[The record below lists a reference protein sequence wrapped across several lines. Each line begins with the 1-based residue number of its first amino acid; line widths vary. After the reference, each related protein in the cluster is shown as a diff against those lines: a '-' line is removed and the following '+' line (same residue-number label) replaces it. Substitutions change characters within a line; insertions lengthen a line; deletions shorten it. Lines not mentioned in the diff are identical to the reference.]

1 MILCEQPYPEILD
14 AIAAELGGG
23 SVELIFVRGEEM
35 RQLNA
40 QTRGIDKA
48 TDVLSFPLDPA
59 AFAGFGGD
67 LSKENSA
74 HKNSGDKILND
85 TNYASENSDTTKVAR
100 ENISAVN
107 SAGKNQNAANSA
119 SENSNIINS
128 EDENSNAANSASKN
142 FNTENSEGKSSDD
155 ENLKNENFNGENF
168 APVLLGSVVINLD
181 LVEMKAAQ
189 LGHGRDDETA
199 LLFTHGLLHVLGY
212 DHESDSGQMRAK
224 ECEIIEKFR
233 LPKSL
238 IVRTEENEE

>member
-59 AFAGFGGD
+59 AFAGFGED
-67 LSKENSA
+67 LSKENSS
-74 HKNSGDKILND
+74 HENSGDENPD
-85 TNYASENSDTTKVAR
+85 AANSASENTS
-100 ENISAVN
+100 
-107 SAGKNQNAANSA
+107 AANSA
-119 SENSNIINS
+119 SENSNTTNS
-128 EDENSNAANSASKN
+128 EDENSNAANSTS
-142 FNTENSEGKSSDD
+142 ENPND
-155 ENLKNENFNGENF
+155 ENLKNENFGGGNF

-181 LVEMKAAQ
+181 LVELKAAQ

-212 DHESDSGQMRAK
+212 DHESDDGQMRAK

-238 IVRTEENEE
+238 IVRTDESEE

>member
-59 AFAGFGGD
+59 AFAGFSED
-67 LSKENSA
+67 FSEESSA
-74 HKNSGDKILND
+74 HENSGDKNP
-85 TNYASENSDTTKVAR
+85 Y
-100 ENISAVN
+100 
-107 SAGKNQNAANSA
+107 AANSA
-119 SENSNIINS
+119 SENTS
-128 EDENSNAANSASKN
+128 AANSARENSNTIN
-142 FNTENSEGKSSDD
+142 FENSEGESSND
-155 ENLKNENFNGENF
+155 ENLKNENFGSGNF
-168 APVLLGSVVINLD
+168 APALLGSVVINLD
-181 LVEMKAAQ
+181 LVELKAAQ

-199 LLFTHGLLHVLGY
+199 LLFTHGMLHVLGY
-212 DHESDSGQMRAK
+212 DHESDDGQMRAK

-238 IVRTEENEE
+238 IVRTEGSRE

>member
-74 HKNSGDKILND
+74 HKNSDDKILNTANS
-85 TNYASENSDTTKVAR
+85 TNENTGA
-100 ENISAVN
+100 AN
-107 SAGKNQNAANSA
+107 SASKNTSAANSA
-119 SENSNIINS
+119 SENSNTINS
-128 EDENSNAANSASKN
+128 
-142 FNTENSEGKSSDD
+142 ENSEGESSGD
-155 ENLKNENFNGENF
+155 ENLKNENFGVGNF
-168 APVLLGSVVINLD
+168 APALLGSVVINLD
-181 LVEMKAAQ
+181 LVELKAAQ

-199 LLFTHGLLHVLGY
+199 LLFTHGLLHVLGF
-212 DHESDSGQMRAK
+212 DHESDDGQMRAK
-224 ECEIIEKFR
+224 ECEIIEKFC

-238 IVRTEENEE
+238 IVRTDESEE

>member
-40 QTRGIDKA
+40 QTRGIDKT

-59 AFAGFGGD
+59 AFAGFGED
-67 LSKENSA
+67 LSEESSAHENS
-74 HKNSGDKILND
+74 GGKIL
-85 TNYASENSDTTKVAR
+85 
-100 ENISAVN
+100 
-107 SAGKNQNAANSA
+107 NAANSA
-119 SENSNIINS
+119 SENTDAANS
-128 EDENSNAANSASKN
+128 VSENSNTINP
-142 FNTENSEGKSSDD
+142 ENSEGESPGD
-155 ENLKNENFNGENF
+155 ENFKNENFGGENF
-168 APVLLGSVVINLD
+168 APALLGSVVINLD
-181 LVEMKAAQ
+181 LVELKAAQ

-212 DHESDSGQMRAK
+212 DHESDDGQMRAK

-238 IVRTEENEE
+238 IVRTDESEE

>member
-59 AFAGFGGD
+59 AFAGFGED
-67 LSKENSA
+67 LSEENSA
-74 HKNSGDKILND
+74 HKNSGAKILNAA
-85 TNYASENSDTTKVAR
+85 NPASENTSV
-100 ENISAVN
+100 
-107 SAGKNQNAANSA
+107 
-119 SENSNIINS
+119 
-128 EDENSNAANSASKN
+128 ANSASKN
-142 FNTENSEGKSSDD
+142 SNTINSENSEGESPGD
-155 ENLKNENFNGENF
+155 ENLKNENFGGGNF
-168 APVLLGSVVINLD
+168 APALLGSVVINLD
-181 LVEMKAAQ
+181 LVELKAAQ
-189 LGHGRDDETA
+189 LGHGTDDETA
-199 LLFTHGLLHVLGY
+199 LLFTHGLLHMLGF
-212 DHESDSGQMRAK
+212 DHENDDGQMRAK

-238 IVRTEENEE
+238 IVRTEGSEE

>member
-40 QTRGIDKA
+40 QTRGIDKT

-59 AFAGFGGD
+59 AFAGFGKD
-67 LSKENSA
+67 LSEENSA
-74 HKNSGDKILND
+74 HENSGDKILND
-85 TNYASENSDTTKVAR
+85 TNYASENTDT
-100 ENISAVN
+100 
-107 SAGKNQNAANSA
+107 ANSA
-119 SENSNIINS
+119 SENSNTINY
-128 EDENSNAANSASKN
+128 EDENSNATNSASEN
-142 FNTENSEGKSSDD
+142 FNTINSENSEGESPGD
-155 ENLKNENFNGENF
+155 ENLNNENFDGGNF
-168 APVLLGSVVINLD
+168 APALLGSVVINLD
-181 LVEMKAAQ
+181 LVELKAAQ

-212 DHESDSGQMRAK
+212 DHESDDGQMRAK

-238 IVRTEENEE
+238 IVRTERNEW

>member
-23 SVELIFVRGEEM
+23 SVELIFVRSEEM
-35 RQLNA
+35 RQLNV

-74 HKNSGDKILND
+74 HENSGDKILN
-85 TNYASENSDTTKVAR
+85 
-100 ENISAVN
+100 
-107 SAGKNQNAANSA
+107 AANSA
-119 SENSNIINS
+119 NENTS
-128 EDENSNAANSASKN
+128 AANSASKN
-142 FNTENSEGKSSDD
+142 FNTENSEGESSDD
-155 ENLKNENFNGENF
+155 ENLKNENFDGENF
-168 APVLLGSVVINLD
+168 APALLGSVVINLD
-181 LVEMKAAQ
+181 LVELKAAQ
-189 LGHGRDDETA
+189 LGHSADDETA
-199 LLFTHGLLHVLGY
+199 LLFTHGLLHVLGF
-212 DHESDSGQMRAK
+212 DHESDDGQMRVK

-238 IVRTEENEE
+238 IVRTDKNEK

>member
-74 HKNSGDKILND
+74 HKNSGDKILN
-85 TNYASENSDTTKVAR
+85 TANSASENTD
-100 ENISAVN
+100 
-107 SAGKNQNAANSA
+107 AANSA
-119 SENSNIINS
+119 SENFNIINS
-128 EDENSNAANSASKN
+128 E
-142 FNTENSEGKSSDD
+142 NSEGESSDD
-155 ENLKNENFNGENF
+155 ENLKNENFNGGNF
-168 APVLLGSVVINLD
+168 APALLGSVVINLD
-181 LVEMKAAQ
+181 LVELKAAQ

-212 DHESDSGQMRAK
+212 DHESDDGQMRAK

-238 IVRTEENEE
+238 IVRTEGSEE

>member
-23 SVELIFVRGEEM
+23 SVELIFVRGKEM

-40 QTRGIDKA
+40 QTRGIDKT

-59 AFAGFGGD
+59 AFAGFGED
-67 LSKENSA
+67 FSEESSA
-74 HKNSGDKILND
+74 YENSGDKIL
-85 TNYASENSDTTKVAR
+85 
-100 ENISAVN
+100 
-107 SAGKNQNAANSA
+107 NAANSA
-119 SENSNIINS
+119 SENTG
-128 EDENSNAANSASKN
+128 AANSASKN
-142 FNTENSEGKSSDD
+142 SNTINSENSEGESPNDK
-155 ENLKNENFNGENF
+155 NLKNENFDGGNF
-168 APVLLGSVVINLD
+168 IPALLGSVVINLD
-181 LVEMKAAQ
+181 LVELKAAQ

-212 DHESDSGQMRAK
+212 DHESDDGQMRAK

-238 IVRTEENEE
+238 IVRTEGSEE

>member
-40 QTRGIDKA
+40 QTRGINKT

-67 LSKENSA
+67 LSEENSA
-74 HKNSGDKILND
+74 HENSGAKNPD
-85 TNYASENSDTTKVAR
+85 AA
-100 ENISAVN
+100 N
-107 SAGKNQNAANSA
+107 SASKNTSAANSA
-119 SENSNIINS
+119 SENSNTINS
-128 EDENSNAANSASKN
+128 
-142 FNTENSEGKSSDD
+142 ENSEGESSDD
-155 ENLKNENFNGENF
+155 ENLKSENFGGENF
-168 APVLLGSVVINLD
+168 APALLGSVVINLD
-181 LVEMKAAQ
+181 LVELKAAQ

-199 LLFTHGLLHVLGY
+199 LLFTHGMLHVLGD

-238 IVRTEENEE
+238 IVRTEGKEG

>member
-59 AFAGFGGD
+59 AFAGFGED

-74 HKNSGDKILND
+74 YENSGDKNLD
-85 TNYASENSDTTKVAR
+85 
-100 ENISAVN
+100 AVN
-107 SAGKNQNAANSA
+107 SAGENTGVANSA
-119 SENSNIINS
+119 SENFNTINS
-128 EDENSNAANSASKN
+128 K
-142 FNTENSEGKSSDD
+142 NSEGESSSDK
-155 ENLKNENFNGENF
+155 NFKNENFGGGNF
-168 APVLLGSVVINLD
+168 APALLGSVVINLD
-181 LVEMKAAQ
+181 LVELKAVQ

-199 LLFTHGLLHVLGY
+199 LLFTHGLLHVLGF
-212 DHESDSGQMRAK
+212 DHESDDGQMRAK

-238 IVRTEENEE
+238 IVRTEGSEE

>member
-23 SVELIFVRGEEM
+23 SVELIFVRSEEM

-59 AFAGFGGD
+59 AFAGFGED
-67 LSKENSA
+67 FSEENSA
-74 HKNSGDKILND
+74 HENSGAKILN
-85 TNYASENSDTTKVAR
+85 T
-100 ENISAVN
+100 
-107 SAGKNQNAANSA
+107 ANSTN
-119 SENSNIINS
+119 ENTG
-128 EDENSNAANSASKN
+128 AANSASKN
-142 FNTENSEGKSSDD
+142 SNTINSENSEGESSGD
-155 ENLKNENFNGENF
+155 ENLKNENFDDGNF
-168 APVLLGSVVINLD
+168 APALLGSVVINLD
-181 LVEMKAAQ
+181 LVELKAAQ

-199 LLFTHGLLHVLGY
+199 LLFTHGLLHVLGF

-238 IVRTEENEE
+238 IVRTDESEE

>member
-14 AIAAELGGG
+14 AIAAELGSG

-40 QTRGIDKA
+40 QTRGIDKT

-59 AFAGFGGD
+59 AFAGFRED
-67 LSKENSA
+67 LSEESSAHENS
-74 HKNSGDKILND
+74 GGKIL
-85 TNYASENSDTTKVAR
+85 
-100 ENISAVN
+100 
-107 SAGKNQNAANSA
+107 NAANSA
-119 SENSNIINS
+119 SENTS
-128 EDENSNAANSASKN
+128 ATNSASKN
-142 FNTENSEGKSSDD
+142 SNTINSENSEGESSSD
-155 ENLKNENFNGENF
+155 ENLKNENFDGGNF

-181 LVEMKAAQ
+181 LVELKAAQ

-199 LLFTHGLLHVLGY
+199 LLFTHGMLHVLGY
-212 DHESDSGQMRAK
+212 DHESDNGQMRAK

-238 IVRTEENEE
+238 IIRTEGSEE

>member
-40 QTRGIDKA
+40 QTRGINKA

-59 AFAGFGGD
+59 AFAGFGED

-74 HKNSGDKILND
+74 HENSGAKILNAA
-85 TNYASENSDTTKVAR
+85 NPASENTS
-100 ENISAVN
+100 
-107 SAGKNQNAANSA
+107 AANSA
-119 SENSNIINS
+119 SENSNTTNS
-128 EDENSNAANSASKN
+128 EDENSNAANSTS
-142 FNTENSEGKSSDD
+142 ENPSD
-155 ENLKNENFNGENF
+155 ENLKNENFGGGNF
-168 APVLLGSVVINLD
+168 APALLGSVVINLD
-181 LVEMKAAQ
+181 LVELKAAQ

-199 LLFTHGLLHVLGY
+199 LLFTHGMLHVLGY
-212 DHESDSGQMRAK
+212 DHESDDGQMRAK

-238 IVRTEENEE
+238 IVRTEGNEE

>member
-14 AIAAELGGG
+14 AIAAKLGGG

-40 QTRGIDKA
+40 QTRGIDKT

-59 AFAGFGGD
+59 AFAGFGED
-67 LSKENSA
+67 LSEENSA
-74 HKNSGDKILND
+74 HENSGD
-85 TNYASENSDTTKVAR
+85 ENPY
-100 ENISAVN
+100 
-107 SAGKNQNAANSA
+107 AANSA
-119 SENSNIINS
+119 SENTSV
-128 EDENSNAANSASKN
+128 ANSASKN
-142 FNTENSEGKSSDD
+142 SNAINSKNSEGESSGDK
-155 ENLKNENFNGENF
+155 NLKNENFGGGNF
-168 APVLLGSVVINLD
+168 APALLGSVVINLD
-181 LVEMKAAQ
+181 LVELKAAQ

-212 DHESDSGQMRAK
+212 DHESDDGQMRAK

-238 IVRTEENEE
+238 IVRTEGSEE

>member
-59 AFAGFGGD
+59 AFAGFGED
-67 LSKENSA
+67 FSEENSA
-74 HKNSGDKILND
+74 HENSG
-85 TNYASENSDTTKVAR
+85 S
-100 ENISAVN
+100 
-107 SAGKNQNAANSA
+107 KNQNAV
-119 SENSNIINS
+119 
-128 EDENSNAANSASKN
+128 NSASKN
-142 FNTENSEGKSSDD
+142 PNTTNSACENSND
-155 ENLKNENFNGENF
+155 ENLKNENFGGGNF
-168 APVLLGSVVINLD
+168 APTLLGSVVINLD
-181 LVEMKAAQ
+181 LVELKAAQ

-199 LLFTHGLLHVLGY
+199 LLFTHGLLHVLGF
-212 DHESDSGQMRAK
+212 DHESDDGQMRAK

-238 IVRTEENEE
+238 IVRTEGSEE

>member
-23 SVELIFVRGEEM
+23 SVELIFVRSEEM

-59 AFAGFGGD
+59 AFAGFGED
-67 LSKENSA
+67 FSEENSA
-74 HKNSGDKILND
+74 HENSGAKILN
-85 TNYASENSDTTKVAR
+85 T
-100 ENISAVN
+100 
-107 SAGKNQNAANSA
+107 ANSTN
-119 SENSNIINS
+119 ENTG
-128 EDENSNAANSASKN
+128 AANSASKN
-142 FNTENSEGKSSDD
+142 SNTINSENSEGESSGD
-155 ENLKNENFNGENF
+155 ENLKNENFGVGNF
-168 APVLLGSVVINLD
+168 APALLGSVVINLD
-181 LVEMKAAQ
+181 LVELKAAQ

-199 LLFTHGLLHVLGY
+199 LLFTHGLLHVLGF

-238 IVRTEENEE
+238 IVRTEGSEE

>member
-40 QTRGIDKA
+40 QTRGIDKT

-59 AFAGFGGD
+59 AFAGFGED
-67 LSKENSA
+67 FSEENSA
-74 HKNSGDKILND
+74 HENSGGKIL
-85 TNYASENSDTTKVAR
+85 
-100 ENISAVN
+100 
-107 SAGKNQNAANSA
+107 NAANSA
-119 SENSNIINS
+119 SENTGTVNS
-128 EDENSNAANSASKN
+128 ASENSNTINS
-142 FNTENSEGKSSDD
+142 ENSEGESFND
-155 ENLKNENFNGENF
+155 ENLKNENFGGENF
-168 APVLLGSVVINLD
+168 IPALLGSVVINLD
-181 LVEMKAAQ
+181 LVELKAAQ

-212 DHESDSGQMRAK
+212 DHESDDGQMRAK

-238 IVRTEENEE
+238 IVRTEGSEE

>member
-59 AFAGFGGD
+59 AFAGFGED
-67 LSKENSA
+67 FSEENSA
-74 HKNSGDKILND
+74 NENSGDKILN
-85 TNYASENSDTTKVAR
+85 TANSASENTS
-100 ENISAVN
+100 
-107 SAGKNQNAANSA
+107 AANSA
-119 SENSNIINS
+119 SENSNTINS
-128 EDENSNAANSASKN
+128 
-142 FNTENSEGKSSDD
+142 ENSEGESSGD
-155 ENLKNENFNGENF
+155 ENLKNENFDGGNF
-168 APVLLGSVVINLD
+168 IPALLGSVVINLD
-181 LVEMKAAQ
+181 LVELKAAQ

-212 DHESDSGQMRAK
+212 DHESDDGQMRAK

-238 IVRTEENEE
+238 IVRTEEDEE

>member
-67 LSKENSA
+67 LSEENPAHENSGA
-74 HKNSGDKILND
+74 KIL
-85 TNYASENSDTTKVAR
+85 
-100 ENISAVN
+100 
-107 SAGKNQNAANSA
+107 NAANSA
-119 SENSNIINS
+119 SENTS
-128 EDENSNAANSASKN
+128 AANSASKN
-142 FNTENSEGKSSDD
+142 SNTINSENSEGESPND
-155 ENLKNENFNGENF
+155 ENLKNENFDGGNF
-168 APVLLGSVVINLD
+168 IPALLGSVVINLD
-181 LVEMKAAQ
+181 LVELKAAQ

-212 DHESDSGQMRAK
+212 DHESDGGQMRAK
-224 ECEIIEKFR
+224 ECEIIEKFH

-238 IVRTEENEE
+238 IVRTEGSEE

>member
-23 SVELIFVRGEEM
+23 SVELIFVRSEEM

-67 LSKENSA
+67 LGEENSA
-74 HKNSGDKILND
+74 HENSGDKILN
-85 TNYASENSDTTKVAR
+85 T
-100 ENISAVN
+100 
-107 SAGKNQNAANSA
+107 ANSA
-119 SENSNIINS
+119 SENTS
-128 EDENSNAANSASKN
+128 AANSASKN
-142 FNTENSEGKSSDD
+142 SNTINSENSEGESSGDK
-155 ENLKNENFNGENF
+155 NLKNENFDGGNF
-168 APVLLGSVVINLD
+168 APMLLGSVVINLD
-181 LVEMKAAQ
+181 LVELKAAQ

-199 LLFTHGLLHVLGY
+199 LLFTHGLLHVLGF
-212 DHESDSGQMRAK
+212 DHESDDGQMRAK

-238 IVRTEENEE
+238 IVRTERSRE

>member
-40 QTRGIDKA
+40 QTRGIDKT

-59 AFAGFGGD
+59 AFAGFGED
-67 LSKENSA
+67 LSEENSA
-74 HKNSGDKILND
+74 HKNSGAKNPDAANP
-85 TNYASENSDTTKVAR
+85 ASENT
-100 ENISAVN
+100 SAT
-107 SAGKNQNAANSA
+107 
-119 SENSNIINS
+119 
-128 EDENSNAANSASKN
+128 NSASKN
-142 FNTENSEGKSSDD
+142 SNTINSENSEGESPNDK
-155 ENLKNENFNGENF
+155 NLKNENFDGGNF
-168 APVLLGSVVINLD
+168 APALLGSVVINLD
-181 LVEMKAAQ
+181 LVELKAAQ

-199 LLFTHGLLHVLGY
+199 LLFTHGLLHVLGF
-212 DHESDSGQMRAK
+212 DHESDNGQMRAK

-238 IVRTEENEE
+238 IVRTEGSEE

>member
-40 QTRGIDKA
+40 QTRGIDKT

-59 AFAGFGGD
+59 AFAGFGED
-67 LSKENSA
+67 LSEESSTNE
-74 HKNSGDKILND
+74 NSGDKNP
-85 TNYASENSDTTKVAR
+85 Y
-100 ENISAVN
+100 
-107 SAGKNQNAANSA
+107 AANSA
-119 SENSNIINS
+119 SENTS
-128 EDENSNAANSASKN
+128 AANSARENSNTIN
-142 FNTENSEGKSSDD
+142 FENSEGESSND
-155 ENLKNENFNGENF
+155 ENLKNENFGSGNF
-168 APVLLGSVVINLD
+168 APALLGSVVINLD
-181 LVEMKAAQ
+181 LVELKAAE

-212 DHESDSGQMRAK
+212 DHESDDGQMRAK

-238 IVRTEENEE
+238 IVRTEGSRE

>member
-14 AIAAELGGG
+14 AITAELGGG
-23 SVELIFVRGEEM
+23 NIELIFVRGEEM

-59 AFAGFGGD
+59 AFAGFGKD
-67 LSKENSA
+67 LSEENSA
-74 HKNSGDKILND
+74 HENSGGKNPYA
-85 TNYASENSDTTKVAR
+85 TNSASENSDT
-100 ENISAVN
+100 
-107 SAGKNQNAANSA
+107 ANSA
-119 SENSNIINS
+119 SENSNTINTKNS
-128 EDENSNAANSASKN
+128 ESENPN
-142 FNTENSEGKSSDD
+142 D
-155 ENLKNENFNGENF
+155 ENLKSENFGGENF
-168 APVLLGSVVINLD
+168 APALLGSVVINLD
-181 LVEMKAAQ
+181 LVELKAAQ

-212 DHESDSGQMRAK
+212 DHESDDGQMRAK

>member
-40 QTRGIDKA
+40 QTRGIDKT

-59 AFAGFGGD
+59 AFAGFGED
-67 LSKENSA
+67 LSEESSA
-74 HKNSGDKILND
+74 HENSGDKILN
-85 TNYASENSDTTKVAR
+85 T
-100 ENISAVN
+100 
-107 SAGKNQNAANSA
+107 ANSA
-119 SENSNIINS
+119 SENTSAANSASKNSNTTNS
-128 EDENSNAANSASKN
+128 EDENSNAANSTS
-142 FNTENSEGKSSDD
+142 ENPND
-155 ENLKNENFNGENF
+155 ENLKNENFGGGNF
-168 APVLLGSVVINLD
+168 APALLGSVVINLD
-181 LVEMKAAQ
+181 LVELKAAQ

-199 LLFTHGLLHVLGY
+199 LLFTHGMLHVLGY
-212 DHESDSGQMRAK
+212 DHESDDGQMRAK

-238 IVRTEENEE
+238 IVRTEGNEE

>member
-23 SVELIFVRGEEM
+23 NVELIFVRGEEM

-59 AFAGFGGD
+59 AFAGFGED
-67 LSKENSA
+67 LSEESSAHENSGA
-74 HKNSGDKILND
+74 KIL
-85 TNYASENSDTTKVAR
+85 
-100 ENISAVN
+100 
-107 SAGKNQNAANSA
+107 NAANSA
-119 SENSNIINS
+119 SENTSV
-128 EDENSNAANSASKN
+128 ANSASKN
-142 FNTENSEGKSSDD
+142 SNTINSENSENESSGD
-155 ENLKNENFNGENF
+155 ENLKNENFGGGNF
-168 APVLLGSVVINLD
+168 ALALLGSVVINLD
-181 LVEMKAAQ
+181 LVELKAAQ

-212 DHESDSGQMRAK
+212 DHESDDGQMRVK

-233 LPKSL
+233 LPKRL
-238 IVRTEENEE
+238 IVRTEGDEE